1 MTEQIVVK
9 ILDEVEPWELIT
21 NIINKTRTDESF
33 FVFDVSDVIKKYVL
47 WYDLMPRI
55 QPYFAFKSNN
65 HPAIVSTLA
74 TLGTGFDCASRGEF
88 EKVSLLSYLQY
99 NEV

>member
-9 ILDEVEPWELIT
+9 LLDEVEPWELIT
-21 NIINKTRTDESF
+21 DIINKTRTDESF
-33 FVFDVSDVIKKYVL
+33 FVFDVSDVIRKYIL
-47 WYDLMPRI
+47 WHELMPRI

-65 HPAIVSTLA
+65 HPAVVSTLA
-74 TLGTGFDCASRGEF
+74 TLGAGFDCASRGEF
-88 EKVSLLSYLQY
+88 EKVRILSNLSF